1 MYKFETETS
10 ARTFIAIDCRR
21 KKDQV
26 GAHQLLHNRYWNS
39 SGLIDDQELSLSEF
53 SIVLGSYVL
62 NGLPVV
68 TVNVHPHYCIVELRV
83 CALQNLII
91 LVLLVIQGI
100 EASEE
105 EIEYTG
111 QVLWGRGCNEDI
123 AETVH
128 NGTGKGD
135 T

>member
-10 ARTFIAIDCRR
+10 ARTLITINGRR

-26 GAHQLLHNRYWNS
+26 GPHQLLYNSNRNS
-39 SGLIDDQELSLSEF
+39 SGLIDDQELGLSEL

-68 TVNVHPHYCIVELRV
+68 TVNVHPHHGVVKLWV

-91 LVLLVIQGI
+91 LVLLV
-100 EASEE
+100 
-105 EIEYTG
+105 
-111 QVLWGRGCNEDI
+111 V
-123 AETVH
+123 
-128 NGTGKGD
+128 
-135 T
+135 